1 MTEAQNLLMIMSDQ
15 HGREYSSP
23 YGHPLVKTPNLD
35 ALARRG
41 TRFANAYCNS
51 PICVPSRA
59 SFATGDYVHK
69 TGYWDNA
76 QPYDGRTQSWG
87 HHLIV
92 KGHEVTAIGKLHYRS
107 KDDFNGFSQE
117 IDTMHIVEEEGD
129 LIGLLRNPPPVRGS
143 NPSLAADA
151 GRGESTYTQYDRL
164 ITSQAQSWLQE
175 ISQKSRVKPW
185 VLFVS
190 FVCPHFPL
198 IAPDEFFDLYPPE
211 TLPLPELYH
220 QRQGTEHPVIQGIK
234 SCLNEDDYF
243 TEEKVRIAVAAYYGL
258 VSFLDHNIGKIL
270 GTLEHTGLANNTRI
284 IYTSDHGESLGNR
297 GIWGKSVM
305 YDQAVTVPLI
315 MAGADI
321 PANKVIDTPVSLV
334 DLYPTILE
342 AVGETPGS
350 TERLLP
356 GTSLFGLARGDNQE
370 RTVFSEYHAEGAITA
385 IFMLRNRRYKYVHYV
400 DYPPQ
405 LFDLQKDPLELND
418 LATNPTHTDTLK
430 AFETELRTI
439 VNPEIANANAFDSQA
454 RLIAAHGG
462 EQAILGR
469 GDFGHSPV
477 PGETPVF
484 R

>member
-1 MTEAQNLLMIMSDQ
+1 MTEPQNLLVIMSDQ

-23 YGHPLVKTPNLD
+23 YGHPLLKTPNLS
-35 ALARRG
+35 ALAIRG

-59 SFATGDYVHK
+59 SFATGDYVHT

-87 HHLIV
+87 HHLIF

-107 KDDFNGFSQE
+107 KDDFNGFSEE
-117 IDTMHIVEEEGD
+117 IDTMHIVEEQGD
-129 LIGLLRNPPPVRGS
+129 LIGLLRKPPPVRGS

-164 ITSQAQSWLQE
+164 ITSQAQGWLE
-175 ISQKSRVKPW
+175 NIAKYPKTKPW

-211 TLPLPELYH
+211 TLPLPKLYH
-220 QRQGTEHPVIQGIK
+220 QRQGTEHPVIQGIRT
-234 SCLNEDDYF
+234 CLNEDDYF
-243 TEEKVRIAVAAYYGL
+243 TEEKVRVAVAAYYGL

-270 GTLEHTGLANNTRI
+270 GTLESTGLTSQTRI

-321 PANKVIDTPVSLV
+321 PRSKVVNTPVSLV

-342 AVGETPGS
+342 AVGGTPGS
-350 TERLLP
+350 TEKSLP
-356 GTSLFGLARGDNQE
+356 GASLFELARADNQE

-405 LFDLQKDPLELND
+405 LFDLQEDPLELND
-418 LATNPTHTDTLK
+418 LATATAYTSVLTT
-430 AFETELRTI
+430 FEAELRT
-439 VNPEIANANAFDSQA
+439 VVTPELANARAFDSQT
-454 RLIAAHGG
+454 RLIALHGG
-462 EQAILGR
+462 KQAILER

-477 PGETPVF
+477 PGETPRF

>member
-1 MTEAQNLLMIMSDQ
+1 MNEAQNLLILMSDQ

-23 YGHPLVKTPNLD
+23 YGHSLVKTPTLD
-35 ALARRG
+35 ALATRG

-59 SFATGDYVHK
+59 SFATGDYVHN

-117 IDTMHIVEEEGD
+117 IDTMHIVDEQGD

-143 NPSLAADA
+143 NASLAADA
-151 GRGESTYTQYDRL
+151 GCGESSYTQYDRL
-164 ITSQAQSWLQE
+164 ITSQAQDWLENAAQ
-175 ISQKSRVKPW
+175 QPKTKPW
-185 VLFVS
+185 VLFFS

-220 QRQGTEHPVIQGIK
+220 QRQGTEHPVIQGIRT
-234 SCLNEDDYF
+234 CLNEDDYF
-243 TEEKVRIAVAAYYGL
+243 TEEQVRVKVASYYGL

-270 GTLEHTGLANNTRI
+270 GTLESTGLVTNTCV

-297 GIWGKSVM
+297 SVWGKSVM

-315 MAGADI
+315 VAGADI
-321 PANKVIDTPVSLV
+321 PASKVVNTPVSLV

-342 AVGETPGS
+342 VVVEIGGS
-350 TERLLP
+350 TEKLLP
-356 GTSLFGLARGDNQE
+356 GTSLFEFAREDNQE

-385 IFMLRNRRYKYVHYV
+385 IFMLRNRRYKYVYYI

-405 LFDLQKDPLELND
+405 LFDLGKDPLELND
-418 LATNPTHTDTLK
+418 LATDIAYASVLIT
-430 AFETELRTI
+430 FEAELRRI
-439 VNPEIANANAFDSQA
+439 VNPELANANAFDSQT
-454 RLIAAHGG
+454 RLIALHGG
-462 EQAILGR
+462 EAAILER

-477 PGETPVF
+477 PGETPRF